1 MTGSVLAT
9 SRQAMARGSRS
20 FYLASRLL
28 PGPLRDSSRLLYAWC
43 RHCDDAI
50 DAQLLG
56 HASPQPDHDARKALE
71 GLTERTERALG
82 DGPLDGPPFEALRE
96 VARRHALPAGLV
108 REHLR
113 GFAMDVEGARY
124 ELLDDTVTYS
134 YRVAGVVGEMMAWLM
149 GVRDRDT
156 LDRAADLGIAF
167 QLTNIAR
174 DVLDD
179 ARAGRVYL
187 PRTWL
192 DVEGLDGNTL
202 ADSRAHTG
210 LTRVVGR
217 LLDEADRYYRSASA
231 GIVRLSA
238 REAWSIESARLI
250 YREIGSEV
258 RRRGTAAWDRRVV
271 VSAPRKLA
279 LVARAAMTV
288 KGRRRNPAPP
298 PSRES
303 LWPIPRPA
311 AGDGLPPSGSP
322 GPSPARP

>member
-1 MTGSVLAT
+1 MTGSVLAA

-50 DAQLLG
+50 DAQSLG
-56 HASPQPDHDARKALE
+56 HAGPARAGDASEALRRLVE
-71 GLTERTERALG
+71 QTERALG

-124 ELLDDTVTYS
+124 DGLDDTVTYS

-149 GVRDRDT
+149 EVRDRDI

-174 DVLDD
+174 DVLEDV
-179 ARAGRVYL
+179 RAGRVYL

-192 DVEGLDGNTL
+192 EAEGLEGSAL
-202 ADSRAHTG
+202 GQVQSRPG
-210 LTRVVGR
+210 LTRVVAR
-217 LLDEADRYYRSASA
+217 LLDEADRYYVSASA
-231 GIVRLSA
+231 GVDRLD
-238 REAWSIESARLI
+238 RRQAWSIESARLI

-271 VSAPRKLA
+271 VSAPRKLV
-279 LVARAAMTV
+279 LVARAAMTA
-288 KGRRRNPAPP
+288 KGRRPSPAPP
-298 PSRES
+298 PPREG

-311 AGDGLPPSGSP
+311 TGDGLSSSGSP
-322 GPSPARP
+322 GPSPAQP

>member
-1 MTGSVLAT
+1 
-9 SRQAMARGSRS
+9 
-20 FYLASRLL
+20 
-28 PGPLRDSSRLLYAWC
+28 
-43 RHCDDAI
+43 
-50 DAQLLG
+50 
-56 HASPQPDHDARKALE
+56 
-71 GLTERTERALG
+71 
-82 DGPLDGPPFEALRE
+82 
-96 VARRHALPAGLV
+96 
-108 REHLR
+108 
-113 GFAMDVEGARY
+113 MDVEGARY
-124 ELLDDTVTYS
+124 DGLDDTVTYS

-192 DVEGLDGNTL
+192 EAEGLDGNALTERRARAGL
-202 ADSRAHTG
+202 A
-210 LTRVVGR
+210 RVVGR

-231 GIVRLSA
+231 GIARLSP

-279 LVARAAMTV
+279 LVARAALTA
-288 KGRRRNPAPP
+288 KGRRPSPAPP
-298 PSRES
+298 PPREG
-303 LWPIPRPA
+303 LWPIPRPVTGESLA
-311 AGDGLPPSGSP
+311 SGPP